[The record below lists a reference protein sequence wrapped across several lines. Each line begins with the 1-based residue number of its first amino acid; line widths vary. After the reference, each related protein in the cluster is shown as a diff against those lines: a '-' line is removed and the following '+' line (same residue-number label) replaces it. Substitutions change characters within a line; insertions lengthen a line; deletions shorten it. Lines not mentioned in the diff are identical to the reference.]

1 MNSPVINSSHN
12 HLKSVGAALNL
23 SENQEFDEAYYKP
36 LPPGY
41 SYGYLQTTP
50 SEKFYKRESL
60 LQCAVIALN
69 SQSEYF
75 TYNKVSHVCKNYS
88 PKDIM
93 TVVSANDSNEI
104 SFYRNS
110 QWIRIYALSVGAGSK
125 VYDSFINRG
134 STSTWKVD
142 ECIGTFCP
150 NFFRH
155 PILDFWNYLPID
167 EVKLVIFKNQSD
179 AVTMTFNGRNTSL
192 ESWFSRE
199 NLRSS
204 PWNDLASATGPIFS
218 LEGRWS
224 KRRVY
229 IGKEPYYNC
238 SLAHGWLLVVETQ
251 LQCDLD
257 IKDHYPAILY
267 SDKKSNVTWSKGFGL
282 ADSFAVF
289 IHLRQ

>member
-1 MNSPVINSSHN
+1 MSRFPFT
-12 HLKSVGAALNL
+12 HLAVMTVLLFIDTKFLAVTSD
-23 SENQEFDEAYYKP
+23 QEFDEAYYKP

-60 LQCAVIALN
+60 LQCAVVALN
-69 SQSEYF
+69 SQSQFF

-125 VYDSFINRG
+125 VYDSFINKG

-167 EVKLVIFKNQSD
+167 EVCRHIHAQTYIIAFLIMVIMINRHLNQ
-179 AVTMTFNGRNTSL
+179 
-192 ESWFSRE
+192 FSY
-199 NLRSS
+199 
-204 PWNDLASATGPIFS
+204 
-218 LEGRWS
+218 
-224 KRRVY
+224 V
-229 IGKEPYYNC
+229 
-238 SLAHGWLLVVETQ
+238 
-251 LQCDLD
+251 
-257 IKDHYPAILY
+257 
-267 SDKKSNVTWSKGFGL
+267 
-282 ADSFAVF
+282 
-289 IHLRQ
+289 